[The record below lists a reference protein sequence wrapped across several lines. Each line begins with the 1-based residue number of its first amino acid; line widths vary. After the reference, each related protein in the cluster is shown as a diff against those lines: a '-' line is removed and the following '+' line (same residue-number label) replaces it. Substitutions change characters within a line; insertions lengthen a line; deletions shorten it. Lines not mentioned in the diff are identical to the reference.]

1 MKPELTLAG
10 IPRLDPPDC
19 GEAEHK
25 AAQGN
30 PPHRY
35 IALDRVVM
43 QGQVFICRAP
53 SHEKAKKL
61 ARMFNAWP
69 VVVSALSE
77 AEFLFAHGVAAMG
90 DNSTGNAERN
100 TNEGARIT
108 RQVREAIQKAEAV

>member
-69 VVVSALSE
+69 VVVESLRLALM
-77 AEFLFAHGVAAMG
+77 AEDGPTRANWYGRG
-90 DNSTGNAERN
+90 QNALRL
-100 TNEGARIT
+100 
-108 RQVREAIQKAEAV
+108 AEDI